1 MAAEAA
7 VAVEEWADRSVRKR
21 VKMASQPRS
30 PDVSADSPQVV
41 LVSKDCLDTATTLP
55 PRRQYLTRSKV
66 AASAFGRPGMSGKI
80 GPSNSSSSADS
91 RIQGGTASTPS
102 SFLWYIM
109 LLRIG
114 GQGLYPCVY
123 LGFL

>member
-1 MAAEAA
+1 
-7 VAVEEWADRSVRKR
+7 
-21 VKMASQPRS
+21 MASQPRS

-66 AASAFGRPGMSGKI
+66 AASAFARPGMSGKI

-91 RIQGGTASTPS
+91 KSREAQLQPHPPS
-102 SFLWYIM
+102 FDILCYCGLVAKDYI
-109 LLRIG
+109 LVSI
-114 GQGLYPCVY
+114 
-123 LGFL
+123 